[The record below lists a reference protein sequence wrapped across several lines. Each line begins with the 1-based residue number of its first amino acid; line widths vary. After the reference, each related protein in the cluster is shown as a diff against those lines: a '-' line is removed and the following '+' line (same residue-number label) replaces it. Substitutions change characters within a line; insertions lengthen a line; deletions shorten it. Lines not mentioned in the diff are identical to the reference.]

1 MSAPELGADGA
12 RWDGEWPRRGP
23 SRALRLWVPVVISF
37 LVQVPG
43 SVVEWQGTW
52 GRLQSAHAVEL
63 RAGWPGSLAL
73 ALIGPVALIGARRF
87 PGPVVAV
94 VAGAAITDLLILAG
108 TPGPPYIALAFAIL
122 GAIVRGARV
131 WAWSAV
137 GAVWLGALAAVLLR
151 GAAVSPGRIAFTT
164 FGVLAMLGI
173 GEAVRARQERIA
185 AYRRAN
191 AQRRQT
197 AAEAERVRIARELH
211 DVLAHSLSSIN
222 VQAGVGLHLMERDPA
237 QAAAALAE
245 IKATSKTALDEVRSV
260 LGVLRADDTT
270 AGAPLVPEPDLS
282 QLQRLTARVSAQ
294 GVSVTLDLPPDV
306 AAAGLPRQVQ
316 LAVYRIVQESL
327 TNVVRHANA
336 RHATVSVRLDGADV
350 VADVTD
356 DGSGKPGT
364 GSGGGSETG
373 RGILGMRERAELLG
387 GTLDAG
393 PRPGG
398 GYRVTARIPSSREDA
413 P

>member
-1 MSAPELGADGA
+1 MSAPEFGADGA
-12 RWDGEWPRRGP
+12 RWDGTRRGP
-23 SRALRLWVPVVISF
+23 SAALRLWVPVIVSF

-43 SVVEWQGTW
+43 SIFAWQGAW
-52 GRLQSAHAVEL
+52 SRFGGDHRPDIRPEWA
-63 RAGWPGSLAL
+63 PSLGL
-73 ALIGPVALIGARRF
+73 ALIGPLALIGARRY

-94 VAGAAITDLLILAG
+94 VAGAAVADLMLTAD
-108 TPGPPYIALAFAIL
+108 TPGPPYIALAFAIVS
-122 GAIVRGARV
+122 AIVRGARV
-131 WAWSAV
+131 WAWASV
-137 GAVWLGALAAVLLR
+137 GAVWLGTLAVFLIR
-151 GAAVSPGRIAFTT
+151 GGEVSPGRVAFTS
-164 FGVLAMLGI
+164 FGVLAMVGI
-173 GEAVRARQERIA
+173 GEAVRARRERIA
-185 AYRRAN
+185 AYRRAT

-237 QAAAALAE
+237 KAAAALAE

-260 LGVLRADDTT
+260 LGVLRADDTS

-282 QLQRLTARVSAQ
+282 QLDRLGASVSAQ
-294 GVSVTLDLPPDV
+294 GVAVRLDV
-306 AAAGLPRQVQ
+306 APEVQEAGLPRQVQ

-327 TNVVRHANA
+327 TNVVRHAGA
-336 RHATVSVRLDGADV
+336 RHATVTVRLEGSTV
-350 VADVTD
+350 VAEVTD
-356 DGSGKPGT
+356 DGAGAPSNA
-364 GSGGGSETG
+364 SDTG

-393 PRPGG
+393 PRPEGG
-398 GYRVTARIPSSREDA
+398 FRVSARIPIPRTEA